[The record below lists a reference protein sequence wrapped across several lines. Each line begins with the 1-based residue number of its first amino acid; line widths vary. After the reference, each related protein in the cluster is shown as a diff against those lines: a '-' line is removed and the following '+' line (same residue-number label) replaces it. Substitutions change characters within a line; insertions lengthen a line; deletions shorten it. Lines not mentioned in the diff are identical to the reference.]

1 MTPKIILF
9 RMKYTVYFLIVLFS
23 FCHTKGQSQAITP
36 FAFNNGGGSSA
47 TMEWSMNESVS
58 IANFI
63 SAGYSLNTGVLQP
76 LTTIVTG
83 VDELGSSVF
92 GNQIAIGPNPT
103 SNILHIKSRLN
114 QMGSLSIQLLDAK
127 LMVLQTLES
136 GAIYYNYEKDIA
148 MQMYPDGYFYVR
160 VYFIPMSGVAKTG
173 IYKII
178 KLSK

>member
-9 RMKYTVYFLIVLFS
+9 RMKYAVYFLLVLFS
-23 FCHTKGQSQAITP
+23 FCHTKGQSQAVTP
-36 FAFNNGGGSSA
+36 FTFNNGGGSSA

-63 SAGYSLNTGVLQP
+63 NAGYSLNTGVLQP

-83 VDELGSSVF
+83 VDELGSSV
-92 GNQIAIGPNPT
+92 